1 MTSSDP
7 GIKRENRRKGER
19 EKERKDGVAEKKKQN
34 EERVAAAKAL
44 LQKERK

>member
-1 MTSSDP
+1 MTP
-7 GIKRENRRKGER
+7 GSKEKTGGRGRER
-19 EKERKDGVAEKKKQN
+19 ERKDGVAEKKKQN